1 MGGTVLLDFWEKT
14 RSNRISSPMTI
25 VTRGPIYVI
34 ALTDETR
41 PTQIKST
48 DDSAARRAENMS
60 PGNLGYVELASYL
73 INRRSIEKV
82 RVEAD
87 VEYIT
92 VVIAMKIE

>member
-1 MGGTVLLDFWEKT
+1 VGDG
-14 RSNRISSPMTI
+14 
-25 VTRGPIYVI
+25 I
-34 ALTDETR
+34 ARFLGEDAQQPHILAHDHRHSRANLRHRTDRRDETDAD
-41 PTQIKST
+41 QST
-48 DDSAARRAENMS
+48 DDPAARRAENMS